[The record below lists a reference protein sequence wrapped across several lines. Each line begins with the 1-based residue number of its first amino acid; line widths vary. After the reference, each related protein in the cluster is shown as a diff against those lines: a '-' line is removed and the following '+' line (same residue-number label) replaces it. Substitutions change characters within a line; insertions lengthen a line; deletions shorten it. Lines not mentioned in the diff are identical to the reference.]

1 MLKPLPT
8 HRSSSSP
15 NLPQTMERGNK
26 ARLALSSWEVEESG
40 ILNTVGHVVLK
51 EALQSRAQREH
62 RAARLC
68 ERCTHSLT

>member
-40 ILNTVGHVVLK
+40 ILNTGGHVVLRK
-51 EALQSRAQREH
+51 PSNPVPRGSAGRPVCVSGVPIL
-62 RAARLC
+62 
-68 ERCTHSLT
+68 